1 MAENGRYVFD
11 IDSDSNQRDLQL
23 AFPNSSAD
31 GIEEPTVNEI
41 DSN

>member
-1 MAENGRYVFD
+1 MVDMFLTLTA
-11 IDSDSNQRDLQL
+11 DSNQRDLQL

-31 GIEEPTVNEI
+31 GIEEPSVNEI